1 MSGFKLK
8 SISEV
13 AEEVTLKRYV
23 DLDIDYHTAYI
34 IDPNTKDNIALD
46 WFIEHL
52 EEDFKKHLEEH
63 EKWLRDEE
71 DDPNAGK
78 YYGDI

>member
-1 MSGFKLK
+1 METFKLK
-8 SISEV
+8 SISEI
-13 AEEVTLKRYV
+13 AKDVTLKRYV
-23 DLDIDYHTAYI
+23 DLDVDYHSAYI

-63 EKWLRDEE
+63 ERWLHE
-71 DDPNAGK
+71 D
-78 YYGDI
+78 